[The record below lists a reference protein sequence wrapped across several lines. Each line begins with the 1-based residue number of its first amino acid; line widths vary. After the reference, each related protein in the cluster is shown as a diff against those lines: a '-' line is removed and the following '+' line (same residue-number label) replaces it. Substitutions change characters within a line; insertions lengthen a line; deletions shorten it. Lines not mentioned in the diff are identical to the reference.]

1 MTWLDAGHL
10 SCSEAAISCCHQERR
25 QGVERC
31 QSQAEIVIAGYLL
44 GKRQAR
50 MAYLPESDMQVS
62 VSSSGEGETSLAGLR
77 VGFFC
82 YGLRLRRKLP
92 GKKPQR

>member
-10 SCSEAAISCCHQERR
+10 SCSDVAIFYCHQERHQR
-25 QGVERC
+25 VRMC
-31 QSQAEIVIAGYLL
+31 RSQTEVGIEGHLL